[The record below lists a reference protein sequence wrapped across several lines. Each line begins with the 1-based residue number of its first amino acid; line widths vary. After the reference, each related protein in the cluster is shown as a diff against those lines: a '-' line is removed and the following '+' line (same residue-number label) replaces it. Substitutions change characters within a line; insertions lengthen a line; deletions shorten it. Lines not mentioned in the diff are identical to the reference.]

1 MRGDNQTDSPED
13 PLVNEPAENNQRTAF
28 YSDVVAGLSQDQ
40 KTLPCRWLYDQRGSE
55 LFEAITDLPEY
66 YPTRTEV
73 AIFKQHLP
81 AMAAAIGSQAHVV
94 EFGAGAGTKTRLL
107 LDALT
112 APKSYVAIDISAD
125 FLASSMASLAAA
137 YPALEVISRVGD
149 FMQSAEMATM
159 QLPEG
164 NRLAFFPGSTIGN
177 LLDDEIIA
185 FLRSVRTA
193 LGEDGQFLI
202 GFDLVKSE
210 DILVPAYDDAAG
222 VTAAFN
228 LNLLTRINLELDG
241 SFDLES
247 FTHEARWNDR
257 DGRIEMHLVSGRVQ
271 TVGVNGDLFNFKAG
285 ETIHTENSRKFKMDS
300 FIALTAE
307 AGWTFKE
314 TWTDDKGYFAVALM
328 G

>member
-1 MRGDNQTDSPED
+1 MRGDDVSNSED
-13 PLVNEPAENNQRTAF
+13 EQQQSF
-28 YSDVVAGLSQDQ
+28 YEDVVSGLSADQ

-55 LFEAITDLPEY
+55 LFEEITELPEY
-66 YPTRTEV
+66 YPTRTEIG
-73 AIFKQHLP
+73 IFKSHLP
-81 AMAAAIGSQAHVV
+81 AMATAVGSHAHVV

-125 FLASSMASLAAA
+125 FLKSSMAALA
-137 YPALEVISRVGD
+137 EDFQDIDVIPIVGD
-149 FMQSAEMATM
+149 FMDAEGLAST

-177 LLDDEIIA
+177 LLDEEIIE
-185 FLRSVRTA
+185 FLTGVRA
-193 LGEDGQFLI
+193 MLGDTGQFLI

-228 LNLLTRINLELDG
+228 LNLLKRINRELDG
-241 SFDLES
+241 TFDIDA
-247 FTHEARWNDR
+247 FAHEARWNEV
-257 DGRIEMHLVSGRVQ
+257 DGRIEMHLVSQSKQ
-271 TVGVNGDLFNFKAG
+271 TVGVNGDRFTFQKG
-285 ETIHTENSRKFKMDS
+285 ETIHTENSRKFRLDGFESLAGK
-300 FIALTAE
+300 
-307 AGWTFKE
+307 AGWKLE
-314 TWTDDKGYFAVALM
+314 KVWTDERAYFAVALM

>member
-1 MRGDNQTDSPED
+1 MRGDNHSESAED
-13 PLVNEPAENNQRTAF
+13 QRTAF
-28 YSDVVAGLSQDQ
+28 YNDVVAGLSQDQ

-73 AIFKQHLP
+73 SIFKQHLP
-81 AMAAAIGSQAHVV
+81 AMAAAIGEQAHVV

-107 LDALT
+107 LDALV

-137 YPALEVISRVGD
+137 YPSLEVIPRVGD
-149 FMQSAEMATM
+149 FMQTAEMAAM

-177 LLDDEIIA
+177 LLDHEIIT
-185 FLRSVRTA
+185 FLRSVRA
-193 LGEDGQFLI
+193 ALDNNDLGEDGKFLI

-228 LNLLTRINLELDG
+228 LNLLARINRELDG
-241 SFDLES
+241 GFDIDG
-247 FTHEARWNDR
+247 FTHEARWNEQ
-257 DGRIEMHLVSGRVQ
+257 DGRIEMHLVSRREQ
-271 TVGVNGDLFNFKAG
+271 TVGVNGDTFSFKAG
-285 ETIHTENSRKFKMDS
+285 ETIHTENSRKFKMEG
-300 FIALTAE
+300 FRELAAE

-314 TWTDDKGYFAVALM
+314 TWTDDQDYFAVSLM
-328 G
+328 E

>member
-1 MRGDNQTDSPED
+1 MRGDNQTDT
-13 PLVNEPAENNQRTAF
+13 AEGQLAAF
-28 YSDVVAGLSQDQ
+28 HKDVFDGLSQLQ

-73 AIFKQHLP
+73 AIFEQYLP
-81 AMAAAIGSQAHVV
+81 AMAAAIGENAHVV

-107 LDALT
+107 LDALD

-137 YPALEVISRVGD
+137 YPALEVIPRVGD
-149 FMQSAEMATM
+149 FMNAGDMAATR
-159 QLPEG
+159 LPEG

-177 LLDDEIIA
+177 LLDNEIVT

-193 LGEDGQFLI
+193 LGEDGKFLI

-228 LNLLTRINLELDG
+228 LNLLARINRELDG
-241 SFDLES
+241 SFDMEG
-247 FTHEARWNDR
+247 FAHEARWNEH
-257 DGRIEMHLVSGRVQ
+257 DGRIEMHLVSGREQ
-271 TVGVNGDLFNFKAG
+271 TVGVNGDTFSFKTG
-285 ETIHTENSRKFKMDS
+285 ETIHTENSRKFKMDG
-300 FIALTAE
+300 FRELAAE

-328 G
+328 E